1 VLSDEKARCRLVN
14 DAGSSPT
21 AEPVHLTRVAKIE
34 LVATAAALLFNNG
47 QTTERVV
54 LSAERLG
61 HALGTPLRL
70 HPHWGELALQIGGT
84 PFSEMIPAMPLGVD
98 MRKVLTVTTVVDH
111 VCDGTL
117 AHEEANAAL
126 TAAGRLPPVSTLRFT
141 VFATLGGIALGVI
154 FGALDMASLLLI
166 ALAAATG
173 ALVRRWLARLGHNP
187 FVQPL
192 CAAAVAGVVG
202 AIDARFN
209 LSQAHSLVAL
219 CPCMLLVP
227 GPHILNGAIDL
238 ARARVTLGIARLVY
252 ASLIVLMICIGLLAA
267 LAAGGTTVPADTTL
281 SVVPFAADVLAAGM
295 AVAAFGTFFA
305 MPLRLMPF
313 AIIVG
318 MIAHS
323 ARWALIVFGGAHVTI
338 ATLVASL
345 VIGIIVTPVADRLR
359 LPFAALAF
367 SAVVPMMPGY
377 FLFHA
382 TGALVALVSVGSNA
396 PASLLASVVANGA
409 TAFLIILA
417 MTVGLIL
424 PRMLYEYFL
433 PAGRRATSVH

>member
-1 VLSDEKARCRLVN
+1 MNNAAPPPIA
-14 DAGSSPT
+14 DAVSLMRT
-21 AEPVHLTRVAKIE
+21 AKIE
-34 LVATAAALLFNNG
+34 LVATAAALFNNG

-54 LSAERLG
+54 LSVERFG
-61 HALGTPLRL
+61 QALGTPLRL

-84 PFSEMIPAMPLGVD
+84 PFSEMIPATPLGVD
-98 MRKVLTVTTVVDH
+98 MRKVLAVTTVVDH

-117 AHEEANAAL
+117 ASDAAGAAL
-126 TAAGRLPPVSTLRFT
+126 VAAGRLPAVPTLRFT
-141 VFATLGGIALGVI
+141 VFAALGGAALGVI
-154 FGALDMASLLLI
+154 FGALDIMSLLLI
-166 ALAAATG
+166 ALSSAAG
-173 ALVRRWLARLGHNP
+173 ALVRRRLARLGSNP

-202 AIDARFN
+202 AIDARFD

-267 LAAGGTTVPADTTL
+267 LAAGGTTVPVDATL
-281 SVVPFAADVLAAGM
+281 RVVPYTADVLAAAA
-295 AVAAFGTFFA
+295 AVAAFGTFFN
-305 MPLRLMPF
+305 MPFGLMPF
-313 AIIVG
+313 AIVVG
-318 MIAHS
+318 MLAHS
-323 ARWALIVFGGAHVTI
+323 ARWVLIVFSGAHVTI

-345 VIGIIVTPVADRLR
+345 VVGIIVTPVADRLR

-382 TGALVALVSVGSNA
+382 TGALVALVSTGSNA
-396 PASLLASVVANGA
+396 PAGLLASIVANGA

-424 PRMLYEYFL
+424 PRMLFEYFQ
-433 PAGRRATSVH
+433 PAGGGAPALRRTDSTKP